1 LGSNKSWGA
10 KSPRE
15 LLGLARED
23 LAPILADLR
32 VSRLRETAPLYGEDQ
47 PPFLNCAVCGCFSAA
62 DPERAP
68 LTLLAALQ
76 AVEARYGRDRSGE
89 RRWGER
95 SLDIDIL
102 LFGDRVFE
110 KEGLII
116 PHPRLNERRFALE
129 PLVELL
135 PEARSPRTGEPY
147 REVLAKLGR

>member
-1 LGSNKSWGA
+1 
-10 KSPRE
+10 
-15 LLGLARED
+15 LLGLACKD
-23 LAPILADLR
+23 LARILTGLR
-32 VSRLRETAPLYGEDQ
+32 VSRLRETTPLYVEDQ
-47 PPFLNCAVCGCFSAA
+47 PPFLNCAVCGYFNAA
-62 DPERAP
+62 DPETAP
-68 LTLLAALQ
+68 PALLAALQ
-76 AVEARYGRDRSGE
+76 TVEARYGRDRGGE

-135 PEARSPRTGEPY
+135 PQARDPRTQELY
-147 REVLAKLGR
+147 RQVLAKLSR